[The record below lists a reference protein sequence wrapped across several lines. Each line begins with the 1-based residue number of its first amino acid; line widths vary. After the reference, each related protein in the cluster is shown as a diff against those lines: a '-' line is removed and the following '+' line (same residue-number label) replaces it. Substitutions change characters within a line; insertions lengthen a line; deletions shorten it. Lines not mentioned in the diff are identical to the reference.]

1 MTKSIREEKLPV
13 SSLSFLPLEGI
24 RTFTEAL
31 SVGVPLVDAEGVLY
45 HVNQAAQLLHQV
57 STILRA
63 GFPLADFSP
72 HDWVEVKK
80 VLATGIPQVCSLLRL
95 PMATVLVSRM
105 PVRHNGGTAGVIT
118 MMQDIN
124 NFNAVVH
131 EFPEYQNIVREF
143 ETVVD
148 QFEDVFLSLNR
159 RGEVRHVNS
168 AYEKLILLGRQGLV
182 GRHIE
187 DIQRS
192 PRNLVSLFKQA
203 SESRKRVTMPVAL
216 PTGQVFQGCATPS
229 FDDSGNL
236 FRVMLQLKRPAPS
249 PAEPETKT
257 SVSAAPKP
265 SLPSAELQRLCNASG
280 FTIHS
285 SVMNQVVQ
293 QALKV
298 SKTSSCVLITG
309 ESGVGKTML
318 ASLIHN
324 NSSRSSRPF
333 VVINCGAI
341 PEQLLESELFGYEK
355 GAFTGASAHGKMGL
369 IETADKGTLF
379 LDEIGELQ
387 YSLQS
392 KLLEVFEKKSFIRV
406 GGTKRTSV
414 DIRILAATNKN
425 LAEEV
430 EKGNF
435 RRDLFYR
442 LNVIPLVIPP
452 LRERPEDVRA
462 MIDQLIEQYNTQNSA
477 SKKMSPELL
486 HWLLRYPFRGNMREL
501 INIMEWLLVM
511 SEGDTLGLHDL
522 PARLQQEYQLTEQ
535 ARVEH
540 VSLPDITQP
549 AGSSA
554 RLTELP
560 ELEDGRLSL
569 KDALAA
575 FEKSYLERAMER
587 YGSIQAVAE
596 ALDVHFS
603 TLWRKLVKYH
613 LVQKH
618 AAQEKKYV
626 P

>member
-1 MTKSIREEKLPV
+1 MSKSIRDEKLPV
-13 SSLSFLPLEGI
+13 SSLSFLPFEGI

-31 SVGVPLVDAEGVLY
+31 SVGVMLVDVEGVLY
-45 HVNQAAQLLHQV
+45 HVNQAAQLLHQGG
-57 STILRA
+57 SIPRS

-80 VLATGIPQVCSLLRL
+80 VLATGIPQLCSLLRL

-105 PVRHNGGTAGVIT
+105 PVASNGVTSGVIT
-118 MMQDIN
+118 VMQDIN

-131 EFPEYQNIVREF
+131 EFPEYQNIVHEF

-148 QFEDVFLSLNR
+148 QFEDVFLSLNS
-159 RGEVRHVNS
+159 RGVVRHVNS
-168 AYEKLILLGRQGLV
+168 AYEKLILLGRQGLI

-192 PRNLVSLFKQA
+192 PRTLVSLFKQA
-203 SESRKRVTMPVAL
+203 SSSRTKVTMPVTL
-216 PTGQVFQGCATPS
+216 PTGQIFQGSATPS

-236 FRVMLQLKRPAPS
+236 FRVMLQLRSPDPA
-249 PAEPETKT
+249 PAEPEPAVA
-257 SVSAAPKP
+257 VSAAPKP
-265 SLPSAELQRLCNASG
+265 TMPSAELQRVCNASG
-280 FTIHS
+280 FTVHS

-324 NSSRSSRPF
+324 NSTRSSRPF

-355 GAFTGASAHGKMGL
+355 GAFTGASAHGKIGL

-442 LNVIPLVIPP
+442 LNVIPIAIPP

-462 MIDQLIEQYNTQNSA
+462 MIDQLIEQYNSQNGA
-477 SKKMSPELL
+477 SKKMSPDLL
-486 HWLLRYPFRGNMREL
+486 RWLLRYPFRGNMREL
-501 INIMEWLLVM
+501 VNIMEWLLVM
-511 SEGDTLGLHDL
+511 SEGDTLGLQDL
-522 PARLQQEYQLTEQ
+522 PAKLQQEYQLTEQ
-535 ARVEH
+535 AQVAP

-549 AGSSA
+549 VSSA
-554 RLTELP
+554 ARISVPQEM
-560 ELEDGRLSL
+560 DDVQLSL
-569 KDALAA
+569 KDAVAA
-575 FEKSYLERAMER
+575 FEKSYLERAMKR
-587 YGSIQAVAE
+587 YGSIQAVSD

-603 TLWRKLVKYH
+603 TLWRKLVKYD

-618 AAQEKKYV
+618 PVQEKKYV
-626 P
+626 S

>member
-1 MTKSIREEKLPV
+1 MSKSIRDEKFPV
-13 SSLSFLPLEGI
+13 SSLSFLSLESI
-24 RTFTEAL
+24 RAFTETL
-31 SVGVPLVDAEGVLY
+31 SVGVMLVDADGMIY
-45 HVNQAAQLLHQV
+45 HVNQAAQLLHQGGG
-57 STILRA
+57 IPQA
-63 GFPLADFSP
+63 GVPLADFGP

-80 VLATGIPQVCSLLRL
+80 VLNTGIPQVCSLLRM
-95 PMATVLVSRM
+95 PMATVLISRM
-105 PVRHNGGTAGVIT
+105 PVTHNGVTAGVIT

-124 NFNAVVH
+124 NFNAVLH
-131 EFPEYQNIVREF
+131 AFPEFQNLNREF
-143 ETVVD
+143 ETAVE
-148 QFEDVFLSLNR
+148 QFEDIFLSLNS
-159 RGEVRHVNS
+159 RGIIRHVNS

-192 PRNLVSLFKQA
+192 PRNLVSLFNQA
-203 SESRKRVTMPVAL
+203 KASRTVVSMPVTL
-216 PTGQVFQGCATPS
+216 PTGKTLQGLATPS
-229 FDDSGNL
+229 FDDSGEL
-236 FRVMLQLKRPAPS
+236 FRVMLRLKNADS
-249 PAEPETKT
+249 PAAETV
-257 SVSAAPKP
+257 SISAASKP
-265 SLPSAELQRLCNASG
+265 SMPSAELQRICHASG
-280 FTIHS
+280 FTVHS
-285 SVMNQVVQ
+285 SVMNHVVQ

-298 SKTSSCVLITG
+298 SKTRSCVLITG

-369 IETADKGTLF
+369 IETADTGTLF

-392 KLLEVFEKKSFIRV
+392 NLLEVFEKKSFIRV

-430 EKGNF
+430 DKGNF

-442 LNVIPLVIPP
+442 LNVIPIVIPP
-452 LRERPEDVRA
+452 LRERPEDVQA
-462 MIDQLIEQYNTQNSA
+462 MIEQLIGQYNTQNGA

-486 HWLLRYPFRGNMREL
+486 RWLLRYPFRGNMREL
-501 INIMEWLLVM
+501 VNIMEWLLVM
-511 SEGDTLGLHDL
+511 SEGETLGLHDL
-522 PARLQQEYQLTEQ
+522 PARLQQEYHLTEQ
-535 ARVEH
+535 ARVEPAA
-540 VSLPDITQP
+540 LPDITQP
-549 AGSSA
+549 SVS
-554 RLTELP
+554 TVDFSIPDVEKP
-560 ELEDGRLSL
+560 VSL
-569 KDALAA
+569 KDAVAA
-575 FEKSYLERAMER
+575 FEKSYLEKAMEK
-587 YGSIQAVAE
+587 YGSIQAVSE

-603 TLWRKLVKYH
+603 TLWRKLVKYD
-613 LVQKH
+613 LVQNH

>member
-1 MTKSIREEKLPV
+1 MSKSTRDEKFPV
-13 SSLSFLPLEGI
+13 SSLSFLSLDSI
-24 RTFTEAL
+24 RIVTETL
-31 SVGVPLVDAEGVLY
+31 SVGVMLVDADGVLY
-45 HVNQAAQLLHQV
+45 HVNQAAQLLHQGGGV
-57 STILRA
+57 PKA
-63 GFPLADFSP
+63 GFPLADVSP

-80 VLATGIPQVCSLLRL
+80 VLTTGVPQICSLLRM

-105 PVRHNGGTAGVIT
+105 PVMRLGVTVGVMT

-124 NFNAVVH
+124 NFNAALH
-131 EFPEYQNIVREF
+131 EFPEFQNLAREF
-143 ETVVD
+143 ETAVE
-148 QFEDVFLSLNR
+148 QFEGVFLSLNS
-159 RGEVRHVNS
+159 RGIIRHVNS

-187 DIQRS
+187 DVQRS
-192 PRNLVSLFKQA
+192 PRHLVSLFNEAKA
-203 SESRKRVTMPVAL
+203 SRAVATMPVAL
-216 PTGQVFQGCATPS
+216 PTGKTLQGCATPS
-229 FDDSGNL
+229 FDENGEL
-236 FRVMLQLKRPAPS
+236 FRVMLRLKSAVSPAAETSRPA
-249 PAEPETKT
+249 A
-257 SVSAAPKP
+257 SVAPKP
-265 SLPSAELQRLCNASG
+265 SVPSAELQRVCHASG
-280 FTIHS
+280 FTVHS
-285 SVMNQVVQ
+285 SAMNHVVQ

-324 NSSRSSRPF
+324 NSGRSSRPF

-355 GAFTGASAHGKMGL
+355 GAFTGANAHGKMGL
-369 IETADKGTLF
+369 IETADKGTLC

-442 LNVIPLVIPP
+442 LNVIPIVIPP
-452 LRERPEDVRA
+452 LRERPEDIQA
-462 MIDQLIEQYNTQNSA
+462 MIEQLISQYNSQNGA
-477 SKKMSPELL
+477 SKKMSSELL
-486 HWLLRYPFRGNMREL
+486 RWLLRYPFRGNMREL
-501 INIMEWLLVM
+501 VNIMEWLLVM
-511 SEGDTLGLHDL
+511 SESDVLGLHDL
-522 PARLQQEYQLTEQ
+522 PSRLQQEYHLTEQ
-535 ARVEH
+535 ARVEPA
-540 VSLPDITQP
+540 SLPDITQP
-549 AGSSA
+549 VSSA
-554 RLTELP
+554 AAFSVP
-560 ELEDGRLSL
+560 DIKMGVSL
-569 KDALAA
+569 KDAVAA
-575 FEKSYLERAMER
+575 FEKSYLEKAMKK
-587 YGSIQAVAE
+587 YGSIQAVSD

-603 TLWRKLVKYH
+603 TLWRKLVKYD
-613 LVQKH
+613 LVQNH

>member
-1 MTKSIREEKLPV
+1 MSKTMRDEKLPQ
-13 SSLSFLPLEGI
+13 SSLSFLPHESV
-24 RTFTEAL
+24 RAFTDAL
-31 SVGVPLVDAEGVLY
+31 SSGVLLVDAEGVVY
-45 HVNQAAQLLHQV
+45 HINQAARLLHQGG
-57 STILRA
+57 SIPKT
-63 GFPLADFSP
+63 GFPLADASP
-72 HDWVEVKK
+72 HDWVEVRK
-80 VLATGIPQVCSLLRL
+80 VLATGIPQICSLLRL
-95 PMATVLVSRM
+95 PMATVVVSRM
-105 PVRHNGGTAGVIT
+105 PLEYNGVTAGVIT

-124 NFNAVVH
+124 NFSAIIH
-131 EFPEYQNIVREF
+131 EFPEYANLAREF

-148 QFEDVFLSLNR
+148 QFEDIFLTLNS
-159 RGEVRHVNS
+159 RGVIRNVNS

-192 PRNLVSLFKQA
+192 PRNLVALFKKAGA
-203 SESRKRVTMPVAL
+203 SGTRVTMPVTL
-216 PTGQVFQGCATPS
+216 PTGQTYQGSATPA

-236 FRVMLQLKRPAPS
+236 FRVMLQLKSAAAPQ
-249 PAEPETKT
+249 PEAET
-257 SVSAAPKP
+257 SAVSAAPKP
-265 SLPSAELQRLCNASG
+265 GIPSAELQRICNASG
-280 FTIHS
+280 FTVHS

-298 SKTSSCVLITG
+298 SKTNSCVLITG

-430 EKGNF
+430 EKGSF

-442 LNVIPLVIPP
+442 LNVIPIVIPP

-462 MIDQLIEQYNTQNSA
+462 MIDQLIEQYNTQNDA
-477 SKKMSPELL
+477 SKTMSPELL
-486 HWLLRYPFRGNMREL
+486 RWLLRYPFRGNMREFV
-501 INIMEWLLVM
+501 NIMEWLLVM

-522 PARLQQEYQLTEQ
+522 PARLQQEYQLTAKE
-535 ARVEH
+535 RMEP
-540 VSLPDITQP
+540 VSLPDISQP
-549 AGSSA
+549 PPSSGGACFSAG
-554 RLTELP
+554 LQEGT
-560 ELEDGRLSL
+560 LSL
-569 KDALAA
+569 KDAMAA
-575 FEKSYLERAMER
+575 FEKEYLERAMEK
-587 YGSIQAVAE
+587 YGTIQAVSE

-603 TLWRKLVKYH
+603 TLWRKLVKYE

>member
-1 MTKSIREEKLPV
+1 MSKTMRDEKLPQ
-13 SSLSFLPLEGI
+13 SSLSFLPHESV
-24 RTFTEAL
+24 RAFTDAL
-31 SVGVPLVDAEGVLY
+31 SSGVLLVDAEGVVY
-45 HVNQAAQLLHQV
+45 HINQAARLLHQGG
-57 STILRA
+57 SISKT
-63 GFPLADFSP
+63 GFPLADASP
-72 HDWVEVKK
+72 HDWVEVRK
-80 VLATGIPQVCSLLRL
+80 VLATGIPQTCSLLRL
-95 PMATVLVSRM
+95 PMATVVVSRM
-105 PVRHNGGTAGVIT
+105 PLEYNGVTAGVIT

-124 NFNAVVH
+124 NFSAIIH
-131 EFPEYQNIVREF
+131 EFPEYANLAREF

-148 QFEDVFLSLNR
+148 QFEDIFLTLNS
-159 RGEVRHVNS
+159 RGVIRNVNS

-192 PRNLVSLFKQA
+192 PRNLVALFKKAGA
-203 SESRKRVTMPVAL
+203 SGTRVTMPVTL
-216 PTGQVFQGCATPS
+216 PTGQTYQGSATPA

-236 FRVMLQLKRPAPS
+236 FRVMLQLKSAAAPQ
-249 PAEPETKT
+249 PEAET
-257 SVSAAPKP
+257 SAVSAAPKP
-265 SLPSAELQRLCNASG
+265 GIPSAELQRICNASG
-280 FTIHS
+280 FTVHS

-298 SKTSSCVLITG
+298 SKTNSCVLITG

-430 EKGNF
+430 EKGSF

-442 LNVIPLVIPP
+442 LNVIPIVIPP

-462 MIDQLIEQYNTQNSA
+462 MIDQLIEQYNTQNDA
-477 SKKMSPELL
+477 SKTMSPELL
-486 HWLLRYPFRGNMREL
+486 RWLLRYPFRGNMREL
-501 INIMEWLLVM
+501 VNIMEWLLVM

-522 PARLQQEYQLTEQ
+522 PARLQQEYQLTAKE
-535 ARVEH
+535 RMEP
-540 VSLPDITQP
+540 VSLPDISQP
-549 AGSSA
+549 PPPSGGACFSAG
-554 RLTELP
+554 LQEGT
-560 ELEDGRLSL
+560 LSL
-569 KDALAA
+569 KDAMAA
-575 FEKSYLERAMER
+575 FEKEYLERAMEK
-587 YGSIQAVAE
+587 YGTIQAVSE

-603 TLWRKLVKYH
+603 TLWRKLVKYE